1 MFNWFQPKIFN
12 QGYLPEKDGHQVFF
26 MEAGNPKGKPVLVF
40 HGGPGGSAKLR
51 HAAAFDRKKYR
62 VILFDQRGCGQS
74 LPSGEIKHNT
84 TDDILE
90 DAARLLD
97 FLQISEK
104 VVIRGGSWGSTLAL
118 LFALKYPERVDCL
131 LLSQIFLADDKA
143 MAWIDEISGWFY
155 PDIMEELQKGLR
167 NGEALP
173 KAYNEMINSSDLSEQ
188 VRATA
193 MYGNYERV
201 LGQLDPILPQGEVT
215 QKDVEATRIYLH
227 YMTENFMLNSEQIMN
242 DIDKIVH
249 LPTLIVHNRLDMVCP
264 IEGAWRLHKALPK
277 SKLVIVPEKGHS
289 APLLHKTINK
299 EIKSFLQQ

>member
-1 MFNWFQPKIFN
+1 MFNWFMPKIFN

-74 LPSGEIKHNT
+74 LPSGDIKHNT
-84 TDDILE
+84 TADILD
-90 DAARLLD
+90 DAARLLN
-97 FLQISEK
+97 FLQINEK
-104 VVIRGGSWGSTLAL
+104 VIVRGGSWGSTLAL
-118 LFALKYPERVDCL
+118 LFALKYSERVECL

-143 MAWIDEISGWFY
+143 MAWIEEISGWFY
-155 PDIMEELQKGLR
+155 PDIMEDLQKGLKS
-167 NGEALP
+167 GEATA

-188 VRATA
+188 VKATA

-201 LGQLDPILPQGEVT
+201 LGQLNPVLPQGEVT

-227 YMTENFMLNSEQIMN
+227 YMTENFMLRPEQIM
-242 DIDKIVH
+242 DAIDTIAH

-264 IEGAWRLHKALPK
+264 LEGAWRLHKALPK

-299 EIKSFLQQ
+299 EIKVFLK

>member
-74 LPSGEIKHNT
+74 LPNGEIKHNT
-84 TDDILE
+84 TADTIN
-90 DAARLLD
+90 DAVRLLD

-104 VVIRGGSWGSTLAL
+104 VIVRGGSWGSTLAL
-118 LFALKYPERVDCL
+118 LFALKYPERIDCL

-167 NGEALP
+167 NGETLP

-188 VRATA
+188 VKATA

-201 LGQLDPILPQGEVT
+201 LGQLNPVLPQGEVT

-227 YMTENFMLNSEQIMN
+227 YVAENFMLRSEQIMSA
-242 DIDKIVH
+242 IDKIAH

-264 IEGAWRLHKALPK
+264 LEGAWRLHKALPQ